1 MFNVS
6 NTIDA
11 QLLSPEFQIKLEI
24 YLEEN
29 PNATE
34 NTYYN
39 DIIKQAINTVAP
51 LLRTLFEVEL
61 GQN

>member
-6 NTIDA
+6 NTIVA
-11 QLLSPEFQIKLEI
+11 QLVSPEFQIKLER
-24 YLEEN
+24 YLEET

-39 DIIKQAINTVAP
+39 DIIKQAMDTVAP
-51 LLRTLFEVEL
+51 ILEELFKLEL